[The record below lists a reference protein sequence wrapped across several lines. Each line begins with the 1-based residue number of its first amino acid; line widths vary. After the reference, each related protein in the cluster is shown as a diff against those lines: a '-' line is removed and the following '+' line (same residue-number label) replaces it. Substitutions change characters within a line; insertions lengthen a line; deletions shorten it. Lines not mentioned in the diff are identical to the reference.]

1 MKKLVHSDQ
10 NRNIMKLKQLMPSHL
25 ALKVSM
31 ILALFVCFTQS
42 SQAQIRKYQKVQKLG
57 TGTYNF
63 HGEEEELEDLDL
75 DKNKG
80 HYIVYSDRS
89 ENSTFGDAY
98 AQKRN
103 PAQPFL
109 KPFFVI
115 NEKNDYVEL
124 VTYDPALLGK
134 PDGMA
139 SMFYSGKY
147 TFSDSKSAEYVG
159 WIHKNRLL
167 HYSQAQT
174 SHLNYRPVRYVLG
187 IKKLNTLFNVEKFV
201 VDNEVKLFLDPEFK
215 RESDKKLQL
224 NQIVYL
230 FKENERQTSVLVS
243 NKSQISDAD
252 SADRIMGW
260 ISKDLINYIGQ
271 HQVFSTD
278 SLDSIVFYEPY
289 YFSQKGVLNR
299 KEIASSIIFNT
310 EKNVAKDVRK
320 EDTVDVMVP
329 TSVWDH
335 SLNTLTNVEGDEL
348 LISKIEEIEKQSK
361 DINFHFI
368 FDSGD
373 DAKLKQI
380 KLMASLQRIWLLYAE
395 NEDYSEYN
403 FTFSTSSYGSNEF
416 YLYRQTTSFPEWIE
430 YINKVLL
437 SDPTAYKTMVN
448 DIGIERCFNF
458 ALASSDTIDF
468 STNIIMVSGMKAFTR
483 MSARTKSDLTKKLA
497 QASSRL
503 IFFQLANSSEDVY
516 QEFILQSKD
525 LLGRVALEYADFIKS
540 FTVDNHLVKE
550 KNIFKSIPSDDNLY
564 VFDSPESSNY
574 QGGIGFSKM
583 NSELVPTSVDM
594 VLDSVIAHTLKTNKI
609 YLQSLD
615 EYNSKLGFLRSR
627 PSKYIDKIVDQD
639 STYQDQIT
647 LLPRNSLDESFNRYE
662 QVVVGENELVTAYLL
677 SESELQILIDN
688 YKSLVPLFSGEVTN
702 KERKFVYGIY
712 QENIKNLNELFL
724 NEVLS
729 SKSTVADLMFIKSGL
744 PVANQVLHDVKIKNV
759 VKRRKLNH
767 AEFQSLYLNLRK
779 KIDELEVIYADDQEM
794 TTDYDATTRYYF
806 IPVEKL
812 F

>member
-1 MKKLVHSDQ
+1 MSMKYIVPSQLLVRMS
-10 NRNIMKLKQLMPSHL
+10 
-25 ALKVSM
+25 V
-31 ILALFVCFTQS
+31 ILTLFVCLTQS
-42 SQAQIRKYQKVQKLG
+42 SFAQIKKNQRVKKLNKD
-57 TGTYNF
+57 TYNF
-63 HGEEEELEDLDL
+63 HGDHKPDKLK
-75 DKNKG
+75 KNKD

-103 PAQPFL
+103 VAQPFL
-109 KPFFVI
+109 KAFFVL
-115 NEKNDYVEL
+115 NEKNDYLEL
-124 VTYDPALLGK
+124 ATYDPSLIGK
-134 PDGMA
+134 PEGISA
-139 SMFYSGKY
+139 WFSNGKN
-147 TFSDSKSAEYVG
+147 TFADAKGAEYIG

-167 HYSQAQT
+167 HYSQAET

-187 IKKLNTLFNVEKFV
+187 IRKLTTLFNVEKFV
-201 VDNEVKLFLDPEFK
+201 VDDKVKLFLDPDFK
-215 RESDKKLQL
+215 RESEKQLQL

-230 FKENERQTSVLVS
+230 YKENERQTSVLVS
-243 NKSQISDAD
+243 NQSQISDAD
-252 SADRIMGW
+252 STERIMGW
-260 ISKDLINYIGQ
+260 VSKDLLNYIGQ

-278 SLDSIVFYEPY
+278 SLDSIIFYQPY
-289 YFSQKGVLNR
+289 YFGQKGVLNR
-299 KEIASSIIFNT
+299 KEIGSSIIFNT
-310 EKNVAKDVRK
+310 EKNTARNVRA

-348 LISKIEEIEKQSK
+348 LISKIDEIEAQSK
-361 DINFHFI
+361 NINFHFI

-380 KLMASLQRIWLLYAE
+380 KLMASLQRLWLLYAE
-395 NEDYSEYN
+395 NEAYSDYR
-403 FTFSTSSYGSNEF
+403 FTFSASSYGSNEF
-416 YLYRQTTSFPEWIE
+416 YLYRRTTSFPEWIE

-437 SDPTAYKTMVN
+437 GDPTAYKTDVN

-458 ALASSDTIDF
+458 ALAASDSIDF
-468 STNIIMVSGMKAFTR
+468 STNIVMVSGMKAFTR
-483 MSARTKSDLTKKLA
+483 MSSRTKTNLTKKLA
-497 QASSRL
+497 RTSSRL
-503 IFFQLANSSEDVY
+503 IFFQLANSSQDVY

-550 KNIFKSIPSDDNLY
+550 KNIFTSIPSEDNLY

-583 NSELVPTSVDM
+583 NSELVPTSVDL

-609 YLQSLD
+609 YLESLD

-627 PSKYIDKIVDQD
+627 PSKFIDKIVDQD
-639 STYQDQIT
+639 STYQEQIN

-662 QVVVGENELVTAYLL
+662 QVLINENELITAYLL

-688 YKSLVPLFSGEVTN
+688 YKSLVPLFSNEVTN
-702 KERKFVYGIY
+702 KERKLVSKIY
-712 QENIKNLNELFL
+712 DENIKNLNELFL
-724 NEVLS
+724 NDVLDGKNS
-729 SKSTVADLMFIKSGL
+729 VADLIFIKSGL
-744 PVANQVLHDVKIKNV
+744 PVGNQELHDLKIKNV
-759 VKRRKLNH
+759 VKKRGLGH
-767 AEFQSLYLNLRK
+767 GEFSSLLLSLRK
-779 KIDELEVIYADDQEM
+779 KIDELEVIYAGDERM

>member
-1 MKKLVHSDQ
+1 MKKPMRSIMTLKHLVPS
-10 NRNIMKLKQLMPSHL
+10 KQL
-25 ALKVSM
+25 LKMSM
-31 ILALFVCFTQS
+31 FLALFVCLTQS
-42 SQAQIRKYQKVQKLG
+42 SYAQIKKNQRVQKLNK
-57 TGTYNF
+57 GTYNF
-63 HGEEEELEDLDL
+63 HGEEEELEGLDL
-75 DKNKG
+75 KKNKD

-115 NEKNDYVEL
+115 NEKNDYLEL
-124 VTYDPALLGK
+124 VSYDPTLMGK
-134 PDGMA
+134 PKGMA
-139 SMFYSGKY
+139 SMLYSGKY
-147 TFSDSKSAEYVG
+147 TFSDSKKAEYIG

-167 HYSQAQT
+167 HYSQAET

-187 IKKLNTLFNVEKFV
+187 VKKLSTLFNVEKFV
-201 VDNEVKLFLDPEFK
+201 VDDKVKLYLDPEFK
-215 RESDKKLQL
+215 RESDKMLQL

-243 NKSQISDAD
+243 NKSQITDAD

-260 ISKDLINYIGQ
+260 VSKDLINYIGQ

-278 SLDSIVFYEPY
+278 SLDSIVFYQPY
-289 YFSQKGVLNR
+289 YFGQKGVLDR
-299 KEIASSIIFNT
+299 KELGSSIIFNT
-310 EKNVAKDVRK
+310 EKNTAFNVRL

-348 LISKIEEIEKQSK
+348 LISKIEEIEEQSK

-368 FDSGD
+368 FDSGK

-380 KLMASLQRIWLLYAE
+380 KLMASLQRLWLLYAE
-395 NEDYSEYN
+395 NEDYSDYN
-403 FTFSTSSYGSNEF
+403 FTFSASSYGSNEF
-416 YLYRQTTSFPEWIE
+416 YLYKQTTSFPEWIE

-437 SDPTAYKTMVN
+437 SDQSAYYTMVN

-458 ALASSDTIDF
+458 ALSSSDTIDF

-483 MSARTKSDLTKKLA
+483 MSSRTKTHLTKRLA

-525 LLGRVALEYADFIKS
+525 LLGRVAMEYSDFIKS

-550 KNIFKSIPSDDNLY
+550 KNIFSSIPSEDNLY
-564 VFDSPESSNY
+564 VYDSPESSNY

-583 NSELVPTSVDM
+583 NSELVPTSVDL

-609 YLQSLD
+609 YLESLD

-639 STYQDQIT
+639 STYQEQIN

-662 QVVVGENELVTAYLL
+662 QVLISENELITAYLL

-688 YKSLVPLFSGEVTN
+688 YKSLVPLFSNDVTT
-702 KERKFVYGIY
+702 KDRKFVDGIY
-712 QENIKNLNELFL
+712 EENIKNLNELFL
-724 NEVLS
+724 NEVINGKNS
-729 SKSTVADLMFIKSGL
+729 VADLIFIKSGL
-744 PVANQVLHDVKIKNV
+744 PVANQTLHDLKIKNV
-759 VKRRKLNH
+759 VKRRKLDH
-767 AEFQSLYLNLRK
+767 ATFQALLLGLRK
-779 KIDELEVIYADDQEM
+779 KIDELEMIYASDEEM
-794 TTDYDATTRYYF
+794 TTDYDSTTRYYF